1 MGLFN
6 PFSGIMKGMGQ
17 GNGGMLGGLQGLT
30 GNAPPSAP
38 GEGLFSGA
46 TDQLDKFKSRRQE
59 TGEGLITPGSS
70 GTSAF
75 GSERAGLANELLPGF
90 LRRGGDVAGESSMQ
104 WLQQAFADLNKG
116 TGLQGQLSEI
126 EQRAQSRGDALT
138 AGNRFRGSPI
148 GEAMRSAVFGQ
159 ADVMKQRATA
169 ADQAARFQQGLG
181 LVGATQQ
188 AVTNP
193 LMDVLGISEGSRNQK
208 RMLEAQKA
216 MMPGTFEK
224 VLGGAA
230 SILCWVAREVLPERW
245 LEARAYMLFEAP
257 PSLVSAYILDGESL
271 AQNLTV
277 EDRAELR
284 PVFEAMADRG
294 AKYLEV

>member
-1 MGLFN
+1 MGLLN
-6 PFSGIMKGMGQ
+6 PFSGVMKNLGS

-38 GEGLFSGA
+38 GEGLFSGF

-59 TGEGLITPGSS
+59 TGEGVLNPGSS
-70 GTSAF
+70 GTSSF
-75 GSERAGLANELLPGF
+75 SNKRSGLANELLPGF

-116 TGLQGQLSEI
+116 TGLQDQLSEI
-126 EQRAQSRGDALT
+126 ENRAQGRGDALT

-159 ADVMKQRATA
+159 ADAMKQKATA
-169 ADQAARFQQGLG
+169 ADQMARFQQGLG

-208 RMLEAQKA
+208 KSLEMQKS
-216 MMPGTFEK
+216 MMPGTFDK
-224 VLGGAA
+224 VLGAA
-230 SILCWVAREVLPERW
+230 SSIICWVAREVLPERW
-245 LEARAYMLFEAP
+245 QEARAYMLLEAP
-257 PSLVSAYILDGESL
+257 PTLVAAYILDGESL
-271 AQNLTV
+271 AQNLTA

-294 AKYLEV
+294 KKYLEV

>member
-30 GNAPPSAP
+30 GNAPSGAP
-38 GEGLFSGA
+38 GEGLFSGF
-46 TDQLDKFKSRRQE
+46 TDQLDKFKSRREE
-59 TGEGLITPGSS
+59 TGEGLITPGGS
-70 GTSAF
+70 GNSAF
-75 GSERAGLANELLPGF
+75 SNERTGLANDLLPGF
-90 LRRGGDVAGESSMQ
+90 LRAGGDAAGASSME
-104 WLQQAFADLNKG
+104 WLKQAFAQLNNQS
-116 TGLQGQLSEI
+116 GLNTQLSEI
-126 EQRAQSRGDALT
+126 ENRAQGRGDALT
-138 AGNRFRGSPI
+138 AGNRFRGSPV

-159 ADVMKQRATA
+159 ADAMKQKATQD
-169 ADQAARFQQGLG
+169 DQRARFQQGLG

-208 RMLEAQKA
+208 RQIEAQKD

-245 LEARAYMLFEAP
+245 QEARAYMLLEAP
-257 PSLVSAYILDGESL
+257 PALVVAYMLDGESL